1 MAGVKET
8 CPQQTVRAAITAAV
22 ETVCGNPWPFELS
35 LWCVGVVKARKV
47 TVELSEAQLTMP
59 ACQSANASLS
69 AASRR
74 TLAVKVPQRSAVSAG
89 MAGSQWR
96 ASGPSLQTAKAQE
109 AHGMRAASM
118 SHSNSRLPPF
128 QPKPRSTFDLHL
140 STFIRDLPFH
150 GRRYSPIL
158 TILTKTQPVWNTH
171 NHPRPGP
178 NPSARA
184 SAVEIQDRAANK
196 CCQWRAEIP
205 LFPTGC
211 AGKMH
216 GAGCW

>member
-1 MAGVKET
+1 MREPVAVRVVVVVCWSCQSEKSDGGAVRET
-8 CPQQTVRAAITAAV
+8 
-22 ETVCGNPWPFELS
+22 
-35 LWCVGVVKARKV
+35 
-47 TVELSEAQLTMP
+47 QLTMP
-59 ACQSANASLS
+59 AWPSANASLS

-211 AGKMH
+211 AGKLH